1 MAAETPP
8 DIPDIA
14 SRTDRELLEEILLRL
29 RQADALMGAWRIGGL
44 RGLRSAVK
52 GAGNGQG

>member
-1 MAAETPP
+1 MAPDVSPGLP
-8 DIPDIA
+8 DI
-14 SRTDRELLEEILLRL
+14 SVMTDSEKLDEILARL

-52 GAGNGQG
+52 GGTNGQG